1 MAKST
6 TTEATSLILSLYD
19 IVKTAMVT
27 HKDARS
33 QNNEI
38 ISRIPEVKDKLDS
51 IITNHC
57 VNG

>member
-6 TTEATSLILSLYD
+6 TTEATSLILSLYE
-19 IVKTAMVT
+19 IVKTSMAS
-27 HKDARS
+27 HKDAKS

-38 ISRIPEVKDKLDS
+38 ISRIPEVKAKLDL